1 MKSTNKFGKSNA
13 DYAIPAGQQPYA
25 ASVDIP
31 IPTDIDAG
39 DYHFMIRV
47 TDQTGFQEI
56 KSIAIEIEEQE

>member
-13 DYAIPAGQQPYA
+13 DYTIPAGQQPYA
-25 ASVDIP
+25 ASVG

-47 TDQTGFQEI
+47 TDQAGFQEI

>member
-13 DYAIPAGQQPYA
+13 DYAIPGGKQLYV
-25 ASVDIP
+25 ASVGIP

-47 TDQTGFQEI
+47 TDQAGFQEI

>member
-13 DYAIPAGQQPYA
+13 DYTIPGGKQLYA

-47 TDQTGFQEI
+47 TDQAGFQEI
-56 KSIAIEIEEQE
+56 KSIAIEIEVQE

>member
-13 DYAIPAGQQPYA
+13 DYAILAGKQPYV

-47 TDQTGFQEI
+47 TDQVGVQEI

>member
-13 DYAIPAGQQPYA
+13 DYAIPGGKQLYA

-47 TDQTGFQEI
+47 TDQAGFQEI